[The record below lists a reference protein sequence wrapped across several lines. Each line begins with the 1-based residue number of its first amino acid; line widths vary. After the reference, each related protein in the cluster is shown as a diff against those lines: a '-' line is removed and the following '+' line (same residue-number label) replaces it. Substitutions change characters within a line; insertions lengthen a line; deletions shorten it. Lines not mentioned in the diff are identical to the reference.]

1 MINRLKNLFDYRKR
15 WKQQKNRNKKL
26 VKKINK
32 METSLAE
39 DLRLDITNDEIRKLK
54 QQVNA
59 LKNQVK
65 NLNLEAQI
73 QELNDNTIWWTNRF
87 NAAEREIKQLQ
98 QENKQLKDNWNKLR
112 EYVIKEVIA
121 TDNEIYGTDLLD
133 KMQELEKG
141 E

>member
-1 MINRLKNLFDYRKR
+1 MNKLKDLFNYRKI
-15 WKQQKNRNKKL
+15 WKHQKNRNKLL

-65 NLNLEAQI
+65 KLNLEAQKYFDMLM
-73 QELNDNTIWWTNRF
+73 E
-87 NAAEREIKQLQ
+87 
-98 QENKQLKDNWNKLR
+98 
-112 EYVIKEVIA
+112 KESGNS
-121 TDNEIYGTDLLD
+121 NE
-133 KMQELEKG
+133 
-141 E
+141 

>member
-1 MINRLKNLFDYRKR
+1 MNKLKDLFNYRKR
-15 WKQQKNRNKKL
+15 WKHQKNRNKLL

-65 NLNLEAQI
+65 KLNLEAQKYFDMLM
-73 QELNDNTIWWTNRF
+73 E
-87 NAAEREIKQLQ
+87 
-98 QENKQLKDNWNKLR
+98 
-112 EYVIKEVIA
+112 KES
-121 TDNEIYGTDLLD
+121 
-133 KMQELEKG
+133 G

>member
-1 MINRLKNLFDYRKR
+1 MKIKQLFNYRKR
-15 WKQQKNRNKKL
+15 WKHQKNRNKLL

-65 NLNLEAQI
+65 KLNLEAQKY
-73 QELNDNTIWWTNRF
+73 F
-87 NAAEREIKQLQ
+87 
-98 QENKQLKDNWNKLR
+98 
-112 EYVIKEVIA
+112 
-121 TDNEIYGTDLLD
+121 DLIME
-133 KMQELEKG
+133 KELESKG
-141 E
+141 EE

>member
-1 MINRLKNLFDYRKR
+1 MNKLKDLFNYRKR
-15 WKQQKNRNKKL
+15 WKHQKNRNKLL

-65 NLNLEAQI
+65 KLNLETQKYFDMLM
-73 QELNDNTIWWTNRF
+73 EK
-87 NAAEREIKQLQ
+87 ERIEK
-98 QENKQLKDNWNKLR
+98 
-112 EYVIKEVIA
+112 V
-121 TDNEIYGTDLLD
+121 
-133 KMQELEKG
+133 EKG
-141 E
+141 GD

>member
-1 MINRLKNLFDYRKR
+1 MNKLKDLFNYRKR
-15 WKQQKNRNKKL
+15 WKHQKNRNKLL

-65 NLNLEAQI
+65 KLNLEAQKYFDM
-73 QELNDNTIWWTNRF
+73 LM
-87 NAAEREIKQLQ
+87 
-98 QENKQLKDNWNKLR
+98 
-112 EYVIKEVIA
+112 VKEK
-121 TDNEIYGTDLLD
+121 E
-133 KMQELEKG
+133 E
-141 E
+141 

>member
-1 MINRLKNLFDYRKR
+1 MIKLKDLFNYRKR
-15 WKQQKNRNKKL
+15 WKHQKNRNKLL

-65 NLNLEAQI
+65 KLNLEAQKYFDM
-73 QELNDNTIWWTNRF
+73 LM
-87 NAAEREIKQLQ
+87 EIL
-98 QENKQLKDNWNKLR
+98 
-112 EYVIKEVIA
+112 KEV
-121 TDNEIYGTDLLD
+121 E
-133 KMQELEKG
+133 
-141 E
+141 

>member
-1 MINRLKNLFDYRKR
+1 MNKLKDLFNYRKR
-15 WKQQKNRNKKL
+15 WKHQKNRNKLL

-65 NLNLEAQI
+65 KLNLEAQKYFDMLM
-73 QELNDNTIWWTNRF
+73 E
-87 NAAEREIKQLQ
+87 
-98 QENKQLKDNWNKLR
+98 
-112 EYVIKEVIA
+112 KESR
-121 TDNEIYGTDLLD
+121 
-133 KMQELEKG
+133 
-141 E
+141 

>member
-15 WKQQKNRNKKL
+15 WKQQKNRNKRL

-39 DLRLDITNDEIRKLK
+39 DLRLDITNDEIKKLK

-65 NLNLEAQI
+65 SLNLEAQKY
-73 QELNDNTIWWTNRF
+73 F
-87 NAAEREIKQLQ
+87 
-98 QENKQLKDNWNKLR
+98 
-112 EYVIKEVIA
+112 
-121 TDNEIYGTDLLD
+121 DLLV
-133 KMQELEKG
+133 EKG
-141 E
+141 SEE

>member
-1 MINRLKNLFDYRKR
+1 MNKLKDLFNYRKR
-15 WKQQKNRNKKL
+15 WKHQKNRNKLL

-65 NLNLEAQI
+65 KLNLEAQKYFDMLM
-73 QELNDNTIWWTNRF
+73 E
-87 NAAEREIKQLQ
+87 K
-98 QENKQLKDNWNKLR
+98 ENGGS
-112 EYVIKEVIA
+112 
-121 TDNEIYGTDLLD
+121 NE
-133 KMQELEKG
+133 
-141 E
+141 